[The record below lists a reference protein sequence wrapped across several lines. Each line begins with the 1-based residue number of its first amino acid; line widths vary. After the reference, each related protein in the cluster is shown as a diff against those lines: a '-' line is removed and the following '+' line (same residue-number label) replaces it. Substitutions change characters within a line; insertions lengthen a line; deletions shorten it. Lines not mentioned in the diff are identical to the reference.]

1 MNFTKSGYLL
11 LIIVAVFVT
20 LITNFGSLINFTKY
34 FTFLSLSVNE
44 YGYLNIRSFEET
56 FFTNNEWWRLISPIF
71 LHFSF
76 AHLVF
81 NCLWIYVLGEKI
93 EKIDGVIIFIILVIF
108 SSLVSNYLQYF
119 WTSNSIFGGL
129 SGVVYG
135 LLGFCMIL
143 DMEESNLRYDLP
155 PALYLFMIIWLVLG
169 FLGILELFGFGSI
182 ANFAHLGGLFSGIF
196 FAMIYKSAF
205 KTGK

>member
-1 MNFTKSGYLL
+1 
-11 LIIVAVFVT
+11 
-20 LITNFGSLINFTKY
+20 
-34 FTFLSLSVNE
+34 
-44 YGYLNIRSFEET
+44 
-56 FFTNNEWWRLISPIF
+56 
-71 LHFSF
+71 
-76 AHLVF
+76 
-81 NCLWIYVLGEKI
+81 VLGEKI